1 MSTQELGDRSTKLNR
16 SKDDFEKRQGETGDF
31 ARYQRYGSDN
41 NNQSTGSFTVGE
53 TNNRMCVYCGKQHWS
68 DECNEYPNL
77 QSRKSKAKGLC
88 FICLRKR
95 HLLRECNST
104 RACVC
109 CKKKGNHHGS
119 LCPSQFSMQ
128 QKELSNA
135 SLQTKET
142 NLVATEERV
151 IMQTT
156 TIDLKN
162 GKDEENGIKQSVRA
176 LLDSGS
182 QRTYISQDIT
192 DKLKLTPI
200 DKNLLTIYTF
210 GTTKPKCIETPVVEV
225 TMILKSGFTMKIK
238 ANVVP
243 NITGTIER
251 TLFRSETIKQTLKQY
266 ELADTIPVKKGSCN
280 IDLLIGNDYY
290 ADIVSTKRIIRW
302 IVLIW
307 VQIWMDTIW
316 KNKKWI

>member
-1 MSTQELGDRSTKLNR
+1 
-16 SKDDFEKRQGETGDF
+16 
-31 ARYQRYGSDN
+31 
-41 NNQSTGSFTVGE
+41 
-53 TNNRMCVYCGKQHWS
+53 
-68 DECNEYPNL
+68 
-77 QSRKSKAKGLC
+77 
-88 FICLRKR
+88 
-95 HLLRECNST
+95 
-104 RACVC
+104 
-109 CKKKGNHHGS
+109 
-119 LCPSQFSMQ
+119 MQ
-128 QKELSNA
+128 QKELSNP

-151 IMQTT
+151 IMQTA

-210 GTTKPKCIETPVVEV
+210 RITKPKCIETPVVEV
-225 TMILKSGFTMKIK
+225 TVILKSGFTMKIK

-251 TLFRSETIKQTLKQY
+251 TPFRSETIKQTLKQY
-266 ELADTIPVKKGSCN
+266 ELADTIPVKKESCN

-302 IVLIW
+302 IVLIR

-316 KNKKWI
+316 KNKK